1 MWQDILLANR
11 DSLLAM
17 IDAQQAQLD
26 RLRRF
31 LQQEDAQQLGD
42 YLAQASGLRADW
54 EKKQK

>member
-1 MWQDILLANR
+1 
-11 DSLLAM
+11 M

-26 RLRRF
+26 RLRHF
-31 LQQEDAQQLGD
+31 LQQEDAQRLGD